1 MRKSLPIFC
10 GGLKMKMLSNAVDED
25 EERNSFVI
33 HKINLQH
40 NGVKYFQKE
49 HPYFHV
55 PAFSQ
60 DIYEVLM
67 VQSKVQN

>member
-10 GGLKMKMLSNAVDED
+10 WGLKMKRLSNAVDED

-40 NGVKYFQKE
+40 YGVKYFQKE
-49 HPYFHV
+49 HPFFHACTCV
-55 PAFSQ
+55 FTR
-60 DIYEVLM
+60 YL
-67 VQSKVQN
+67 